1 MAFVVTWEAPGLTQ
15 EQYETTL
22 RPVLHAQPPPAGM
35 LVHLS
40 GPMEGGWRGITVWE
54 SQAAADVLGGSA
66 AMRQALQTLGSQ
78 GHLTFT
84 AWHTYDAT
92 V

>member
-22 RPVLHAQPPPAGM
+22 RTVLCSHPRPAGL

-40 GPMEGGWRGITVWE
+40 GPMEGGWRGIGVWE
-54 SQAAADVLGGSA
+54 SQAAADVFGTSDELQ
-66 AMRQALQTLGSQ
+66 QALQPWGSRDQ
-78 GHLTFT
+78 LKFT
-84 AWHTYDAT
+84 AWQTYDHSL
-92 V
+92 